1 MSVSKAEKDFFRLVC
16 GIASSKKDFF
26 KDAMSVSEAEKD
38 FFRLVCDLV
47 SSKKSFLKKDV
58 MVNVINEVIDKSTRT
73 VTPDFS
79 RLRKSVAGFLIDETE
94 DAVDGLHDAM
104 DNMDFD
110 EMNKLAHS
118 LKSSWV
124 PYRIGVLVDPVMEIA
139 KQRNMGAVN
148 RLATYMAEIDK
159 MAEIVIAKCKEI
171 QSSGE

>member
-1 MSVSKAEKDFFRLVC
+1 MRKSKVANSQTVPVIVST
-16 GIASSKKDFF
+16 SSGEEMREELLNAGFTEFIPKTADV
-26 KDAMSVSEAEKD
+26 DA
-38 FFRLVCDLV
+38 
-47 SSKKSFLKKDV
+47 

-79 RLRKSVAGFLIDETE
+79 RLRKSVARFLIDETE

-110 EMNKLAHS
+110 EMNRLAHS

-139 KQRNMGAVN
+139 KQRNMGTSN

-159 MAEIVIAKCKEI
+159 MAAIVIAKCKEI
-171 QSSGE
+171 QSIRE